1 MDASSKVRIQ
11 NQNVTT
17 KKRLAQS
24 QKRAIS
30 AANSS
35 LLRELINSLGFQM
48 RYDKMVWCE
57 LRNIPCIHPEPD
69 GLENCRY
76 CEKYSFEKYLE
87 YKKSKRKVK
96 RAKREPD

>member
-1 MDASSKVRIQ
+1 MQKQ
-11 NQNVTT
+11 NAMIR
-17 KKRLAQS
+17 KRPAPLQEP
-24 QKRAIS
+24 AIS

-35 LLRELINSLGFQM
+35 LLWELINSLGFQM